1 MAKSVLD
8 GKKMIAV
15 DDEPIVLTILE
26 EEILG
31 ACPNCKLDKAT
42 TYEEA
47 EAQLK
52 SKNYDIVILD
62 IMGVRGFDLLA
73 MAVNRNFRV
82 VMLTAHALNPEALK
96 RSFEMKARAYLPK
109 EKLGEVVPFLEDVL
123 KYEYLPGWKRLL
135 TKLKVF
141 FDSRF
146 ESDWETKTGLVWK
159 EGRR

>member
-47 EAQLK
+47 EAQL
-52 SKNYDIVILD
+52 
-62 IMGVRGFDLLA
+62 
-73 MAVNRNFRV
+73 
-82 VMLTAHALNPEALK
+82 
-96 RSFEMKARAYLPK
+96 
-109 EKLGEVVPFLEDVL
+109 
-123 KYEYLPGWKRLL
+123 
-135 TKLKVF
+135 
-141 FDSRF
+141 
-146 ESDWETKTGLVWK
+146 
-159 EGRR
+159 